1 MRRLYPKINTCQ
13 GALPGTAAGES
24 GPERDWATLAG
35 DPTGDGEGP
44 LMPGRWGEVCGEK
57 GDWAGLL
64 CSPWLLEIPDVLTP
78 GLRAPSVPMGRS
90 SIEPDRSCNTQRNR
104 SAKNE
109 ETWGYS
115 LIYHQE
121 RLHFSLRHTTNW
133 NQWTRFMLLS
143 VTKAAEDRSNWRM
156 SLILLPVSEPDSS
169 PAVLLSV
176 HWWAK
181 QWPNSPACF
190 F

>member
-1 MRRLYPKINTCQ
+1 MRSQDLNNHILLTLANSSPPAMLIHSPAAWSRPTKRSNTWVV
-13 GALPGTAAGES
+13 LPGTAAGES

-104 SAKNE
+104 SGKNKK
-109 ETWGYS
+109 TWDCS
-115 LIYHQE
+115 LTYH
-121 RLHFSLRHTTNW
+121 
-133 NQWTRFMLLS
+133 
-143 VTKAAEDRSNWRM
+143 
-156 SLILLPVSEPDSS
+156 
-169 PAVLLSV
+169 
-176 HWWAK
+176 
-181 QWPNSPACF
+181 
-190 F
+190 